1 MAAVELLAPAGSVET
16 FRAALDGGADAV
28 YVGAPGF
35 NARNLA
41 RDVRLEEIGAM
52 VRMCHGL
59 GKKLYVAANSLVL
72 EKELPRVVENLAL
85 LQELQPD
92 GLIVQDLGILRLA
105 KTFFPGL
112 KLHASTLMLAHN
124 SDGVRFL
131 ADLGCERVV
140 LARELTVKEIAVV
153 AERRGTTELEVFI
166 HGAMCFSYSGLCLF
180 SSYLGGKSGLRGR
193 CVQPCRRAYSAASQK
208 GRGHDKAELSSLS
221 AHTKLMPL
229 RYKKNEPARYLFSMN
244 DLSGLD
250 VVPALLR
257 TGITSLKIEGRLR
270 SAHYVKTVV
279 GAYRLVL
286 DAAAGEQ
293 EQAVL
298 AAKTLA
304 ARAMSRKT
312 STGYFLSPQP
322 AEAISPFHSGNMGIH
337 LGRFTA
343 VKMAGEQ
350 RICRFILKGDLAVG
364 DRLRLHREPSGERTP
379 FRLKEL
385 FVAGVRQELAQAGSK
400 VSIPL
405 PEDFQTTPGDQVE
418 VYKIDGAADAN
429 ASTAAYLP
437 TGEAARELARVRKTL
452 ARTIAAI
459 TAKIG
464 GGELDSAPE
473 VAPKKEKIGGTG
485 GRPAPRK
492 GLPMEW
498 WLKTDS
504 AKTVLGDLPIYPD
517 RFLLSFDKQMLSQAG
532 KIKTALGR
540 RARMV
545 IWALPPLIM
554 ENDLARCRRQIA
566 TLLRSGYRSF
576 QLGHL
581 SQVALFGEEKVQ
593 LFADY
598 TFNLMNSQAAALLA
612 ALGLTRAQA
621 AIEMDREALGEFL
634 AAGKRI
640 VADGASDRQGRTIPL
655 GLTVYGAPALYT
667 SRLAPA
673 HFHYERQINSPRN
686 EAFVIRKKEGCTQ
699 TFPERPFSLLP
710 YLEELREIGVSYV
723 VVDISGDS
731 TSGRNLQELQERLA
745 NSGRYGKLS
754 TFNYLGKLL

>member
-28 YVGAPGF
+28 YVGAPGC
-35 NARNLA
+35 NARTLA
-41 RDVRLEEIGAM
+41 RDLRLEEIGAM
-52 VRMCHGL
+52 IRMCHGL
-59 GKKLYVAANSLVL
+59 GKKLYVAANSLIL
-72 EKELPRVVENLAL
+72 EKELPQVVENLAL

-92 GLIVQDLGILRLA
+92 GLIVQDLGIIRLA
-105 KTFFPGL
+105 KSFFPRL

-124 SDGVRFL
+124 SDAVRFL
-131 ADLGCERVV
+131 ASLGCERVV
-140 LARELTVKEIAVV
+140 LARELTVKEIAVI

-193 CVQPCRRAYSAASQK
+193 CVQPCRRAYSTASHK
-208 GRGHDKAELSSLS
+208 GRGHE
-221 AHTKLMPL
+221 
-229 RYKKNEPARYLFSMN
+229 KKNDPARYLFSMN

-250 VVPALLR
+250 VVSALVR

-286 DAAAGEQ
+286 DAAPGEQ
-293 EQAVL
+293 EHAVL
-298 AAKTLA
+298 AAKVLA
-304 ARAMSRKT
+304 ARAMSRRT

-322 AEAISPFHSGNMGIH
+322 AEAITPFHSGNMGIH

-350 RICRFILKGDLAVG
+350 RICRFVLKGDLAVG

-418 VYKIDGAADAN
+418 VYKIDGAAGAD

-437 TGEAARELARVRKTL
+437 TDEAAGELARMRKTL
-452 ARTIAAI
+452 ARSIAAI
-459 TAKIG
+459 TAKVG
-464 GGELDSAPE
+464 GGEPDSTPGA
-473 VAPKKEKIGGTG
+473 AQKKEKIGGPG
-485 GRPAPRK
+485 GRPVPRK
-492 GLPMEW
+492 GLPLEW

-504 AKTVLGDLPIYPD
+504 VKTVLGDLPIYPD

-554 ENDLARCRRQIA
+554 ENDLARCHRQIA
-566 TLLRSGYRSF
+566 VLLRSGFRSF

-598 TFNLMNSQAAALLA
+598 TFNLLNSQAAALLA
-612 ALGLTRAQA
+612 ALGLARAQA
-621 AIEMDREALGEFL
+621 AIELDRETLGEFL
-634 AAGKRI
+634 AAGKRT
-640 VADGASDRQGRTIPL
+640 VADGVSDREGRAIPI

-686 EAFVIRKKEGCTQ
+686 EAYVIRKKEGCTQ

-710 YLEELREIGVSYV
+710 YLEELREMGVSYA
-723 VVDISGDS
+723 VVDISGD
-731 TSGRNLQELQERLA
+731 TLSGRNLQELQERLA